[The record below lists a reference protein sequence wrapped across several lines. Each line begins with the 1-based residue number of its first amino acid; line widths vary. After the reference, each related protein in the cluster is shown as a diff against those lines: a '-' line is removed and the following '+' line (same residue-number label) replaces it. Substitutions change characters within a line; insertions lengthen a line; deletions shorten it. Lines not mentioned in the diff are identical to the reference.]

1 MIQRI
6 KNWFSVEPTGESF
19 WDYVN
24 CEVVYTYKYKHNG
37 KKFLARS
44 KYSIHRVEIDQY
56 EKSRDI

>member
-44 KYSIHRVEIDQY
+44 KYSIHRVEID
-56 EKSRDI
+56 